1 MLSPQRAT
9 SDPEHV
15 SFDAPRGSSDRNFGL
30 TFAIFFLVLGL
41 WPIVR
46 GDLIRVWSLIVAAL
60 LFGVAFFSPHLFAVP
75 NRLWFRFGLVLG
87 KFITPIVVVTL
98 FLVAILPVALIL
110 RMLGKDIHW
119 PSPGSDPRNL
129 LGAQRG
135 ARPNTRI
142 TQRSILEAQR
152 MSFAIEFLR
161 FLSVRKKYWLLPIIL
176 VMVLFGGLVVLTQ
189 GSAVA
194 PFIYTLF

>member
-1 MLSPQRAT
+1 MELVEGGQIMLSPQRAT

-30 TFAIFFLVLGL
+30 TFGIFFLVLGL

-46 GDLIRVWSLIVAAL
+46 GDSIRVWSLIVAAL

-87 KFITPIVVVTL
+87 KFLTPIIVVVL

-110 RMLGKDIHW
+110 RILGKDILGLHA
-119 PSPGSDPRNL
+119 DPTLETYWVPRES
-129 LGAQRG
+129 RG
-135 ARPNTRI
+135 
-142 TQRSILEAQR
+142 
-152 MSFAIEFLR
+152 
-161 FLSVRKKYWLLPIIL
+161 
-176 VMVLFGGLVVLTQ
+176 LTPESLNDQ
-189 GSAVA
+189 
-194 PFIYTLF
+194 F